1 MRLYFRWKLFVGFFG
16 FAVVI
21 AGVLVVWLLAE
32 ISDGG
37 LPAGSPEAADHL
49 RRTLPGFLYWALL
62 VLACVSIPPAL
73 WIAGRLNR
81 PIRLLHEGMQEVA
94 RGRLDTTPILRLR
107 TYDEFDLL
115 IDQFNAM
122 VAGLRELVEKRTQLQ
137 IARSIQLGL
146 LPKSAPAI
154 EGFDLAGDSQPAE
167 EVGGDYF
174 DFLPMSGG
182 RLGLVIGDV
191 AGHGIG
197 PALVMTATRTCLRSL
212 AVAHDCG
219 LEEIVERSNRVLY
232 GSMPDNCFV
241 TLALV
246 QLDPSAR
253 LIRYLNCGH
262 TTGYLLD
269 SRGSVKA
276 QLGSTGPPLGYRA
289 EYKVDGVLE
298 HPLEDGDALV
308 LLTDGVTEA
317 EAAED
322 QFFGEKRALEIVRAN
337 LHRPAAAIV
346 AAIHRATHEF
356 CRSEIPRDD
365 TTSIVVKVGS
375 VNGTGG
381 GRVSP
386 LSAS

>member
-1 MRLYFRWKLFVGFFG
+1 MRLYFRWKLFIGFFG

-21 AGVLVVWLLAE
+21 AGVLVVWLLSE

-37 LPAGSPEAADHL
+37 LLAGSPEATNHL

-62 VLACVSIPPAL
+62 VLACASIPPAL
-73 WIAGRLNR
+73 WIASRLNR

-94 RGRLDTTPILRLR
+94 RGQLDTTPILRLR
-107 TYDEFDLL
+107 TYDEFELL

-154 EGFDLAGDSQPAE
+154 EGFDLAGASQPAE

-174 DFLPMSGG
+174 DFLPMRGG
-182 RLGLVIGDV
+182 RLGLVISDV

-253 LIRYLNCGH
+253 LIRYVNCGH

-276 QLGSTGPPLGYRA
+276 QLGSTGPPLGCSE
-289 EYKVDGVLE
+289 EYEVDAVLE

-346 AAIHRATHEF
+346 AAIHSATREF

-381 GRVSP
+381 PVSP

>member
-21 AGVLVVWLLAE
+21 AGLLVVWLLAE
-32 ISDGG
+32 ISDGR
-37 LPAGSPEAADHL
+37 LLAGNPEAADHL

-73 WIAGRLNR
+73 WIASRLNR
-81 PIRLLHEGMQEVA
+81 PIRLLHDGMQEVA

-107 TYDEFDLL
+107 TYDEFELL

-146 LPKSAPAI
+146 LPKAAPAI
-154 EGFDLAGDSQPAE
+154 EGFDLAGDSHPAE

-182 RLGLVIGDV
+182 RLGLVISDV
-191 AGHGIG
+191 VGHGIG

-212 AVAHDCG
+212 AVADDCG
-219 LEEIVERSNRVLY
+219 LEQIVERSNRVLH

-269 SRGSVKA
+269 SGGAIKA
-276 QLGSTGPPLGYRA
+276 QIESTGPPLGWMA
-289 EYKVDGVLE
+289 EYKVEGVPE
-298 HPLEDGDALV
+298 HPLESGDTLI

-317 EAAED
+317 EASED
-322 QFFGEKRALEIVRAN
+322 DFFGEERALEIVRAN

-346 AAIHRATHEF
+346 AALHRATRDF
-356 CRSEIPRDD
+356 CRSETLRDD
-365 TTSIVVKVGS
+365 TTSLVVKVIG

-381 GRVSP
+381 SRVSP
-386 LSAS
+386 PSAT

>member
-21 AGVLVVWLLAE
+21 AGLLVVWLLAE
-32 ISDGG
+32 VSNGG
-37 LPAGSPEAADHL
+37 LLAGNSEAAKHL
-49 RRTLPGFLYWALL
+49 RQTLPGFLYWALL

-73 WIAGRLNR
+73 WIASRLNR

-94 RGRLDTTPILRLR
+94 RGRLDTTPILKLR
-107 TYDEFDLL
+107 TYDEFELL

-122 VAGLRELVEKRTQLQ
+122 VAGLRELVEKRTQFQ
-137 IARSIQLGL
+137 IARSIQLSL
-146 LPKSAPAI
+146 LPKSAPEI

-182 RLGLVIGDV
+182 RLGLVISDV

-197 PALVMTATRTCLRSL
+197 PALVMASTRTCLRSL
-212 AVAHDCG
+212 AVADDCG
-219 LEEIVERSNRVLY
+219 LKEIVERANRVLH

-269 SRGSVKA
+269 GSGSIKA
-276 QLGSTGPPLGYRA
+276 QLGSTGLPLGCMA
-289 EYKVDGVLE
+289 EYRVDGVPEL
-298 HPLEDGDALV
+298 PLETGDTLV

-317 EAAED
+317 EASED
-322 QFFGEKRALEIVRAN
+322 DFLGEKRALEIVRAN

-346 AAIHRATHEF
+346 AAIQRATREF
-356 CRSEIPRDD
+356 CRSETLRDD
-365 TTSIVVKVGS
+365 TTSLIVKVG
-375 VNGTGG
+375 GG
-381 GRVSP
+381 A
-386 LSAS
+386 L

>member
-16 FAVVI
+16 FTVVI
-21 AGVLVVWLLAE
+21 AGLLVLWLLAE
-32 ISDGG
+32 ISDGR
-37 LPAGSPEAADHL
+37 LLAGNPEANEHL

-73 WIAGRLNR
+73 WIASRLNR
-81 PIRLLHEGMQEVA
+81 PIRLLHEGMQEVS

-107 TYDEFDLL
+107 TYDEFELL

-137 IARSIQLGL
+137 IARSIQLSL
-146 LPKSAPAI
+146 LPKTAPLI

-182 RLGLVIGDV
+182 RLGLVVSDV
-191 AGHGIG
+191 VGHGIG

-212 AVAHDCG
+212 AVADDCG
-219 LEEIVERSNRVLY
+219 LKEMVERSNRVLH

-269 SRGSVKA
+269 SGGAVKSE
-276 QLGSTGPPLGYRA
+276 LGSTGPPLGCTA
-289 EYKVDGVLE
+289 EYRVDGVPELRLAE
-298 HPLEDGDALV
+298 GDVLI

-317 EAAED
+317 EASED
-322 QFFGEKRALEIVRAN
+322 HFFGEQRALETVRAN
-337 LHRPAAAIV
+337 LHQPAAGIV
-346 AAIHRATHEF
+346 AAIHRATRDF
-356 CRSEIPRDD
+356 RGSGTPRDD
-365 TTSIVVKVGS
+365 TTSLIVKVG
-375 VNGTGG
+375 GG
-381 GRVSP
+381 GRVSR
-386 LSAS
+386 LSAT